1 MIIATASAVS
11 AAATAIIKIEK
22 KTPCNT
28 SGYKYLLMTTKFIG
42 EGKNFVD
49 ANTGYHNLSSFLVSL
64 SPFPMMMAPIIA
76 ANNSTLMTSKGK
88 INPPAS

>member
-28 SGYKYLLMTTKFIG
+28 SGYKYLLMTTKFTAEAFNI
-42 EGKNFVD
+42 
-49 ANTGYHNLSSFLVSL
+49 
-64 SPFPMMMAPIIA
+64 
-76 ANNSTLMTSKGK
+76 NSIEIK
-88 INPPAS
+88 IEIKFFRVVNP